1 MCCIFEHSENQTVP
15 LRSKCSILVLC
26 LYQYQCWSTLGFLVF
41 PLLYNLKCHGVRAG
55 GGHCRMGPGKFFV
68 FLLEQPKT
76 FPTSIFHLFL
86 LFGCWVVK
94 IPIVPGSI
102 THTNVIKCLP
112 TGLKRAFLPN
122 PQYSAHLSTSQ
133 HFSTVF
139 EAPRSWGSQ
148 SIRAPYCRLG
158 STAPSSQALE
168 SIEGNQEY

>member
-1 MCCIFEHSENQTVP
+1 MCCIFEYRENQTVP
-15 LRSKCSILVLC
+15 LRSKCSIPVLC
-26 LYQYQCWSTLGFLVF
+26 PYQYQCWSTPGFLVF
-41 PLLYNLKCHGVRAG
+41 PLLYNLKCHGVRAA

-68 FLLEQPKT
+68 FLLEQPRT
-76 FPTSIFHLFL
+76 FPSSIFHPFL

-133 HFSTVF
+133 HISAHLSTSQHISALQHCV
-139 EAPRSWGSQ
+139 WGPQAVRFAKYSRT
-148 SIRAPYCRLG
+148 IL
-158 STAPSSQALE
+158 PSRVHGA
-168 SIEGNQEY
+168 

>member
-1 MCCIFEHSENQTVP
+1 
-15 LRSKCSILVLC
+15 
-26 LYQYQCWSTLGFLVF
+26 
-41 PLLYNLKCHGVRAG
+41 
-55 GGHCRMGPGKFFV
+55 MGPGKFFV

-76 FPTSIFHLFL
+76 FPSSIFHPFL

-94 IPIVPGSI
+94 IPIVLGSI

-139 EAPRSWGSQ
+139 EAPGCEVRKVFAHHTAVSGPRRLVRKQKVSRGTRSIHHVGSA
-148 SIRAPYCRLG
+148 IAAPAQA
-158 STAPSSQALE
+158 APA
-168 SIEGNQEY
+168 YVHPR